1 MAENK
6 VVCVIEREVDMLKIV
21 VDGETKA
28 YMWDVTGVKK
38 RDDGKSAIMRRGRA
52 IGTLFDVEI
61 QERSA

>member
-38 RDDGKSAIMRRGRA
+38 RDDDKSAIMRRGRA

>member
-1 MAENK
+1 MSKNK
-6 VVCVIEREVDMLKIV
+6 VVGVVERGIDMLKIV

-28 YMWDVTGVKK
+28 YMWDVTGVEK

-52 IGTLFDVEI
+52 IGTLFNVEI